1 MSLLKRYDLLTT
13 LLLCL
18 TIILYLV
25 LRVLWLK
32 KKRIETKVT
41 REFALLLFVNYLFFL
56 FVQTLLPTYHIIT
69 DGLAIKEIEFNFH
82 HDLASANVIPF
93 RSISYYLLGTNAL
106 VDDWFYVGVKNILGL
121 ICLYFP
127 LGFFLPLLWTR
138 FQSLKKFLPLELV
151 TVTMI
156 EIIQFLIGRSFDLD
170 DIILSLLGSLLG
182 FIGVRVLFH
191 LKLLKEMKPAS
202 LL

>member
-56 FVQTLLPTYHIIT
+56 FVQTLLPTYHIVL
-69 DGLAIKEIEFNFH
+69 DGFSIKDLMFYFY
-82 HDLASANVIPF
+82 HDLASVNVIPF
-93 RSISYYLLGTNAL
+93 RSIFLYLFGSNEM
-106 VDDWFYVGVKNILGL
+106 VGDWFYVGVHNILGM

-138 FQSLKKFLPLELV
+138 FRSLKKFLPLELV
-151 TVTMI
+151 TVTVI
-156 EIIQFLIGRSFDLD
+156 EVIQFFIGRSFDMD

-182 FIGVRVLFH
+182 FVGIRALFH
-191 LKLLKEMKPAS
+191 LKLFKEMKPAS
-202 LL
+202 L